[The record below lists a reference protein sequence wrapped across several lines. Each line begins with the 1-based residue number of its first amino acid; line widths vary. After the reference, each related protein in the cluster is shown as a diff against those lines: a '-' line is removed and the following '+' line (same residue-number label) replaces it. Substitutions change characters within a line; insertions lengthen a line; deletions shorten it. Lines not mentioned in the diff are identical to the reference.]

1 MSQTKFTVDEVMLRI
16 KEAMRAEKLSQ
27 KRTESEEK
35 STLVDSEYNAI
46 QNQLQKLDLEVE
58 KNNLKWNIITEWL
71 ITSHRKTIGKL
82 IVFGK
87 KAVRKILRWY
97 INPPIDQQRE
107 FNGSVT
113 RSLNVVNELLHSY
126 VGEIDK
132 TSISINNLNE
142 RLDALQKENADLKIL
157 ISKFDKQ
164 KEFAEMKIE
173 LNQQRQ
179 LVQRLLDKYNE
190 QHVGTREKLSEIQ
203 TTGYNMV
210 ENISDEL
217 TIANDRLRRI
227 ERKLNEGL
235 NVDLNTPTID
245 RLVAEDKAN
254 HYDFDYFLFEQRFRG
269 SREDIKERQEIY
281 IPYFAGKSDVLD
293 FGCGRGEFVELLL
306 ENGVTTQG
314 IDLNPDMVAYCQD
327 RGLPVIEVDGITY
340 LHSQE
345 DNSLGGLFAAQV
357 IEHLKP
363 YQMIDLIRLAY
374 KKLQPNACIL
384 LETINVQ
391 ALYGYLNYFYMDLS
405 HERPVHPE
413 TLKFILEAEGFNNIQ
428 ILYSSPVE
436 DMAIPP
442 LHINNED
449 NSEFNRYIDK
459 LNNFLYGPQ
468 DYAVIAYK

>member
-1 MSQTKFTVDEVMLRI
+1 MNQTKETMLRL
-16 KEAMRAEKLSQ
+16 KEATKAEKTRLEQ
-27 KRTESEEK
+27 NKSEDERA
-35 STLVDSEYNAI
+35 LVSIEHNTI
-46 QNQLQKLDLEVE
+46 QNQLQKLDHEVE
-58 KNNLKWNIITEWL
+58 KNNLKWNIVTEWF
-71 ITSHRKTIGKL
+71 ITSHRKTVGKF

-87 KAVRKILRWY
+87 KAVRKMLRWY
-97 INPPIDQQRE
+97 INPPLDQQRE
-107 FNGSVT
+107 FNSSVT
-113 RSLNVVNELLHSY
+113 RSLNMANDLLHYYGSEFEKIS
-126 VGEIDK
+126 VDIDE
-132 TSISINNLNE
+132 LNTRVE
-142 RLDALQKENADLKIL
+142 DLQRENADLKISINNEL
-157 ISKFDKQ
+157 
-164 KEFAEMKIE
+164 AECRSQMR
-173 LNQQRQ
+173 QQ
-179 LVQRLLDKYNE
+179 
-190 QHVGTREKLSEIQ
+190 GTE
-203 TTGYNMV
+203 
-210 ENISDEL
+210 EL

-235 NVDLNTPTID
+235 NVDMNNPTID
-245 RLVAEDKAN
+245 QLVAEDKAN
-254 HYDFDYFLFEQRFRG
+254 NYDFDYFLFEQRFRG

-293 FGCGRGEFVELLL
+293 FGCGRGEFIELLL

-327 RGLPVIEVDGITY
+327 RGLPVIEADGITY

-363 YQMIDLIRLAY
+363 YQMIGLIRLAY

-413 TLKFILEAEGFNNIQ
+413 TLKFILEAEGFSNIQ

-442 LHINNED
+442 LHINNEE

>member
-1 MSQTKFTVDEVMLRI
+1 MNQTQEITLRL
-16 KEAMRAEKLSQ
+16 KEAARAERIRLEQNK
-27 KRTESEEK
+27 SEEE

-58 KNNLKWNIITEWL
+58 KNNLKWNILTEWF
-71 ITSHRKTIGKL
+71 ITSHRKTLGRL

-113 RSLNVVNELLHSY
+113 RSLNVVNELLHNY
-126 VGEIDK
+126 AGEIDK
-132 TSISINNLNE
+132 TSINIINLNE
-142 RLDALQKENADLKIL
+142 RLDTIQKENTDLKTL
-157 ISKFDKQ
+157 INKFDKQ
-164 KEFAEMKIE
+164 TELDEMKMEIS
-173 LNQQRQ
+173 QQRQ
-179 LVQRLLDKYNE
+179 VVQRLLDKYNE
-190 QHVGTREKLSEIQ
+190 Q
-203 TTGYNMV
+203 
-210 ENISDEL
+210 NISGEL

-227 ERKLNEGL
+227 ERKINEGL
-235 NVDLNTPTID
+235 NVDMNTPTID

-269 SREDIKERQEIY
+269 SRENVKERQEIY

-327 RGLPVIEVDGITY
+327 RGLPVIEADGITY

-345 DNSLGGLFAAQV
+345 DNFLGGLFAAQV

-374 KKLQPNACIL
+374 QKLQPNACIL

-442 LHINNED
+442 LHINNEE

-459 LNNFLYGPQ
+459 LNNFLYGSQ

>member
-113 RSLNVVNELLHSY
+113 RSLNVVNELLHNY
-126 VGEIDK
+126 AGEIDK
-132 TSISINNLNE
+132 SSISIKNLNE
-142 RLDALQKENADLKIL
+142 RLDVLQKENADLKIL

-164 KEFAEMKIE
+164 TEIDEMKIS
-173 LNQQRQ
+173 QQSQ
-179 LVQRLLDKYNE
+179 LVQRLLDKYDE
-190 QHVGTREKLSEIQ
+190 R
-203 TTGYNMV
+203 
-210 ENISDEL
+210 NISTEL

-227 ERKLNEGL
+227 ERKLNQGL

-254 HYDFDYFLFEQRFRG
+254 NYDFDYFLFEQRFRG

-442 LHINNED
+442 LLINNEE
-449 NSEFNRYIDK
+449 NCEFNKYIDK
-459 LNNFLYGPQ
+459 LNNLLYGPQ

>member
-71 ITSHRKTIGKL
+71 ITSHRKTIGRF

-113 RSLNVVNELLHSY
+113 RSLNVVNELLHNY
-126 VGEIDK
+126 AGEINK
-132 TSISINNLNE
+132 SSLSINNLNE
-142 RLDALQKENADLKIL
+142 RLDVLQRENNELLQTHADEIRNLNERLDALQREYEKQTEAEL
-157 ISKFDKQ
+157 I
-164 KEFAEMKIE
+164 
-173 LNQQRQ
+173 
-179 LVQRLLDKYNE
+179 
-190 QHVGTREKLSEIQ
+190 
-203 TTGYNMV
+203 
-210 ENISDEL
+210 
-217 TIANDRLRRI
+217 IANDRLRRI
-227 ERKLNEGL
+227 ERKLNQGL
-235 NVDLNTPTID
+235 NLDPNTPTIN
-245 RLVAEDKAN
+245 RLVEEDKAN

-269 SREDIKERQEIY
+269 SREDIKERQKVY
-281 IPYFAGKSDVLD
+281 MPYFVGKSNVLD

-306 ENGVTTQG
+306 ENGITAQG

-327 RGLPVIEVDGITY
+327 RGLPVIQADGITY

-345 DNSLGGLFAAQV
+345 DNSLGGVFAAQV

-413 TLKFILEAEGFNNIQ
+413 TLKFILEAEGFKNMQ

-442 LHINNED
+442 LHINNQE
-449 NSEFNRYIDK
+449 NIEFNRFIDK
-459 LNNFLYGPQ
+459 LNNLLFGPQ

>member
-1 MSQTKFTVDEVMLRI
+1 MSQTKLTVEEVMLRI
-16 KEAMRAEKLSQ
+16 KEAMKADKLSQ
-27 KRTESEEK
+27 KSIEYVHEGI
-35 STLVDSEYNAI
+35 LVGNDNNSI
-46 QNQLQKLDLEVE
+46 QNQLRMLDLEIE
-58 KNNLKWNIITEWL
+58 KNNLKWNVVTEWL
-71 ITSHRKTIGKL
+71 ITSHRKTIGRF

-97 INPPIDQQRE
+97 INPLFDQQRE

-113 RSLNVVNELLHSY
+113 RSLNIVNELLHNY
-126 VGEIDK
+126 AGEVKNLNERLDVLQRENNELLQTHADEIRNLNERLDVLQRENNELLQ
-132 TSISINNLNE
+132 THADEIRNLNE
-142 RLDALQKENADLKIL
+142 RLDALQREYEKQTEAEL
-157 ISKFDKQ
+157 I
-164 KEFAEMKIE
+164 
-173 LNQQRQ
+173 
-179 LVQRLLDKYNE
+179 
-190 QHVGTREKLSEIQ
+190 
-203 TTGYNMV
+203 
-210 ENISDEL
+210 
-217 TIANDRLRRI
+217 IANDRLRRI
-227 ERKLNEGL
+227 ERKLNQGL
-235 NVDLNTPTID
+235 NLDPNTPTIN
-245 RLVAEDKAN
+245 RLVEEDKAN

-269 SREDIKERQEIY
+269 SREDIKERQKVY
-281 IPYFAGKSDVLD
+281 MPYFVGKSNVLD

-314 IDLNPDMVAYCQD
+314 IDINPDMIAYCQD
-327 RGLPVIEVDGITY
+327 RGLPVIEADGITY

>member
-71 ITSHRKTIGKL
+71 ITSHRKTIGRF

-113 RSLNVVNELLHSY
+113 RSLNVVNELLHNY
-126 VGEIDK
+126 AGEINK
-132 TSISINNLNE
+132 SSLSINNLNE
-142 RLDALQKENADLKIL
+142 RLDVLQKENADLKIL
-157 ISKFDKQ
+157 VNKFDRQ
-164 KEFAEMKIE
+164 TEIDEMKMEIS
-173 LNQQRQ
+173 QQSQ
-179 LVQRLLDKYNE
+179 LVQRLLDKYDE
-190 QHVGTREKLSEIQ
+190 R
-203 TTGYNMV
+203 
-210 ENISDEL
+210 NISTEL

-235 NVDLNTPTID
+235 KVDRNTPTID
-245 RLVAEDKAN
+245 RLVAEDKVN
-254 HYDFDYFLFEQRFRG
+254 NYDFDYFLFEQRFRG
-269 SREDIKERQEIY
+269 SREDIKKRQEIY

-306 ENGVTTQG
+306 ENGVITQG

-327 RGLPVIEVDGITY
+327 RGLPVIQADGLEY
-340 LHSQE
+340 LKLQD

-357 IEHLKP
+357 IEHLTTTEMI
-363 YQMIDLIRLAY
+363 QMIRIAFNKLKSGGCLI
-374 KKLQPNACIL
+374 
-384 LETINVQ
+384 LETVNLQTLLIFANQ
-391 ALYGYLNYFYMDLS
+391 FYMDPS
-405 HERPVHPE
+405 HNKPVHPE
-413 TLKFILEAEGFNNIQ
+413 TLKFILQSEGFKEIQ
-428 ILYSSPVE
+428 FIFSSPVKE
-436 DMAIPP
+436 RFVPP
-442 LHINNED
+442 LQIESTKSNVQEFNAGINN
-449 NSEFNRYIDK
+449 I
-459 LNNFLYGPQ
+459 NNLLFGNQ